1 MEFVTIFIAVLGIE
15 YLWWVLS
22 CRRNR
27 RERMERMA
35 ASLKQWAKDNQDSW
49 TEADDK

>member
-15 YLWWVLS
+15 YLWWVFA

-27 RERMERMA
+27 RDRKARMTA
-35 ASLKQWAKDNQDSW
+35 ALRNWINAQRNEW
-49 TEADDK
+49 TEADGK

>member
-15 YLWWVLS
+15 YIWWVIS

-27 RERMERMA
+27 RARKERMA
-35 ASLKQWAKDNQDSW
+35 ASLKHWAEDYRDSW